1 MNKSLAIVKA
11 REVCHVHRF
20 SSIGAWHVQ
29 CPTDLADIKSELT
42 SHPCDSYAQ
51 AVQWCAQAVA
61 RVALNLVKP
70 DLNEEE
76 RRAVYGYMRNNQLNG
91 FSSSA
96 QQILREGLR
105 YVDELRG
112 VNTL

>member
-29 CPTDLADIKSELT
+29 CPTNLADIKSELT
-42 SHPCDSYAQ
+42 SHPCDSYTQ

-70 DLNEEE
+70 GLSDGE
-76 RRAVYGYMRNNQLNG
+76 RSLAYNYMRNNQRKG

-96 QQILREGLR
+96 QEILREGLR
-105 YVDELRG
+105 YIEDKLV
-112 VNTL
+112 